1 MAGVAKPV
9 KNAIHSIAFLL
20 GEMEETQTNIILK
33 EAFDNQITELTSD
46 MASLIENAKDKLNE
60 HFKTTEDRLSKI
72 IEKVAAQPRQAH
84 PSTYASAISNPPP
97 HANPRVAAKEGI
109 KARQFLVEGMA
120 NTKFSHT
127 DTFQIKT
134 ELNKILGDLGL
145 QNGKIRSVNKLR
157 NGGALLEMDSDVAT
171 TWLTDQ
177 DNCNKMCSK
186 IGPGVVFRTRVHSL
200 IAFNIP
206 LDISPDDQKHREEIC
221 EVNNLEP
228 ADITLMKW
236 IKPIHRR
243 TPNQRT
249 AHLNL
254 TFTNADAA
262 NRVIT
267 NGLYI
272 CNRRCQVE
280 RVKREPTRCLKC
292 QGWNH
297 FAKECMEEKDTCGNC
312 AKEHRTSDCPT
323 PLSKRC
329 VSCKTDDH
337 ASWSR
342 ECPTFI
348 RKQDDLN
355 NRNPE
360 NTLQFIPTSDPWTWT
375 ATLKPTIPP
384 PPERRPVNNRSRSR
398 STGRTLAPPRQ
409 VDSYVP
415 KYDSYIPNY
424 DKQASEYSK
433 KLAIGV
439 MKTPLPSLK
448 T

>member
-1 MAGVAKPV
+1 
-9 KNAIHSIAFLL
+9 
-20 GEMEETQTNIILK
+20 
-33 EAFDNQITELTSD
+33 
-46 MASLIENAKDKLNE
+46 
-60 HFKTTEDRLSKI
+60 
-72 IEKVAAQPRQAH
+72 
-84 PSTYASAISNPPP
+84 
-97 HANPRVAAKEGI
+97 
-109 KARQFLVEGMA
+109 
-120 NTKFSHT
+120 
-127 DTFQIKT
+127 
-134 ELNKILGDLGL
+134 
-145 QNGKIRSVNKLR
+145 
-157 NGGALLEMDSDVAT
+157 
-171 TWLTDQ
+171 
-177 DNCNKMCSK
+177 
-186 IGPGVVFRTRVHSL
+186 
-200 IAFNIP
+200 
-206 LDISPDDQKHREEIC
+206 
-221 EVNNLEP
+221 
-228 ADITLMKW
+228 
-236 IKPIHRR
+236 
-243 TPNQRT
+243 
-249 AHLNL
+249 
-254 TFTNADAA
+254 
-262 NRVIT
+262 
-267 NGLYI
+267 
-272 CNRRCQVE
+272 
-280 RVKREPTRCLKC
+280 
-292 QGWNH
+292 
-297 FAKECMEEKDTCGNC
+297 MEEKDTCGNC

-360 NTLQFIPTSDPWTWT
+360 NMLQFIPTSDPWTWT

-384 PPERRPVNNRSRSR
+384 PPERRTVNNRSRSR